1 MSDPTNSPSGTT
13 TAVQTRE
20 KPSIWPV
27 DIALGAI
34 VGDFAKVLG
43 VPGYL
48 TQGILGFV
56 PIVGTCC
63 AARDLLANLGKGNK
77 GGIILNA
84 ISLIPVAGGVSKMA
98 HAMRGIK
105 NASQV
110 YGAGDNVTRA
120 ILRG

>member
-1 MSDPTNSPSGTT
+1 MSETTNSPSAPATVVEPQ
-13 TAVQTRE
+13 A
-20 KPSIWPV
+20 KPSVWPV

-34 VGDFAKVLG
+34 VGDFAKILG

-56 PIVGTCC
+56 PVVGTCC
-63 AARDLLANLGKGNK
+63 AARDLLANLGKGNR
-77 GGIILNA
+77 GGVILNA

-98 HAMRGIK
+98 HAVRGIK

-110 YGAGDNVTRA
+110 YGTSDNVARA
-120 ILRG
+120 ILHK